1 MENRKYVGDLI
12 KVVIALGLIIAANI
26 ITPSNPQLAPYFWGA
41 AFIIGGY
48 AKAVEGIKKTIEAK
62 SLNVEFLMIAAA
74 TGAFIVNDYAEGAIL
89 ILIFAVSGVLEAY
102 ATSRSHKALTS
113 LLKLAPKIATRIKA
127 GVEETVAIEDLKIN
141 DVVLVKVGQL
151 IPADGVIFKG
161 SATIDQS
168 AITGEYIP
176 IYRKLNDQVFAG
188 SLVTDSAIQ
197 VQVKK
202 DPRQSVVQKIIDFV
216 NSAQENKNK
225 AQTLIEKIERY
236 YVYVVIAMAIG
247 MMFIP
252 YWLNIW
258 SFDVSL
264 YRGII
269 VLVVGSP
276 CALVASTTPAVLS
289 SLSYGAKRGILIK
302 GGEHLERL
310 NDIDTVV
317 LDKTGTITEG
327 KPVINKVVKLYPSKF
342 KEFEQMVFS
351 MEQQSN
357 HPLAKSITNHYKKL
371 KPLSIKTKEIPGR
384 GMEAKFK
391 DHVWQVGR
399 FPSDNEELLTK
410 LTKQGLTYIKVVV
423 DKKLIGYITL
433 KDKIRSNIKNV
444 IKELHNSKI
453 DVLMLTGD
461 NNENAKVIAKE
472 VGIKHFVAE
481 VLPQGKVDVILDLIK
496 KNKHPLMIGD
506 GINDAPALASAH
518 VGVAM
523 GEGTDVSLETA
534 DIVFMNNKMEN
545 IPQLF
550 KIAKR
555 MNRVVI
561 QNVVF
566 SLSVIVLL
574 MVSNVF
580 QLIELPTGVI
590 AHEGSTVLVV
600 LNSLRL
606 LIKK

>member
-1 MENRKYVGDLI
+1 MENGKFIKDLI
-12 KVVIALGLIIAANI
+12 KVAIAIVLIIIANI
-26 ITPSNPQLAPYFWGA
+26 LTPTYPDLVPFIWGA

-48 AKAVEGIKKTIEAK
+48 AKAVEGVKKTIEAK

-113 LLKLAPKIATRIKA
+113 LLTLAPKVATKIVK
-127 GVEETVAIEDLKIN
+127 GKEEVVDISTLKIK
-141 DVVLVKVGQL
+141 DIVLVKVGQL

-176 IYRKLNDQVFAG
+176 VYRKLRDNVFAG

-197 VQVKK
+197 VQVSK
-202 DPRQSVVQKIIDFV
+202 DPRDSVVQKIIDFV
-216 NSAQENKNK
+216 TSAQENKNK
-225 AQTLIEKIERY
+225 TQTLIEKIERY
-236 YVYVVIAMAIG
+236 YVYVVIAMAVG

-258 SFDVSL
+258 TFDVSL

-302 GGEHLERL
+302 GGEHIERL
-310 NDIDTVV
+310 NDIDTVI

-327 KPVINKVVKLYPSKF
+327 KPVINKVVKLYPNKF
-342 KEFEQMVFS
+342 KDFERMVFT

-357 HPLAKSITNHYKKL
+357 HPLAKAIADYYSKL
-371 KPLSIKTKEIPGR
+371 KSIPLKTKEIPGR
-384 GMEAKFK
+384 GMEAKYNNQL
-391 DHVWQVGR
+391 WQVGR
-399 FPSDNEELLTK
+399 FPSDNEELLNK
-410 LTKQGLTYIKVVV
+410 LTKQGLTYIKVIV
-423 DKKLIGYITL
+423 DHKLIGYITV
-433 KDKIRSNIKNV
+433 KDKLRLNIKNV
-444 IKELHNSKI
+444 IKELHQQKI
-453 DVLMLTGD
+453 EVLMLTGD
-461 NNENAKVIAKE
+461 NQENAKVIAKE
-472 VGIKHFVAE
+472 VGITQFVAE

-496 KNKHPLMIGD
+496 RNKVPLMIGD

-550 KIAKR
+550 KIAKSMQR
-555 MNRVVI
+555 IVI

-590 AHEGSTVLVV
+590 AHEGSTVIVV

-606 LIKK
+606 LLKK